1 METYICAH
9 TQIFIYDQ
17 EMELRELLD
26 VWVADIIEVK
36 DGPMS
41 SLMTTWSRRIVELI
55 GNINKKSEE
64 SINCIMENTWGDD
77 P

>member
-1 METYICAH
+1 MCAH

-41 SLMTTWSRRIVELI
+41 SLMTT
-55 GNINKKSEE
+55 
-64 SINCIMENTWGDD
+64 
-77 P
+77 